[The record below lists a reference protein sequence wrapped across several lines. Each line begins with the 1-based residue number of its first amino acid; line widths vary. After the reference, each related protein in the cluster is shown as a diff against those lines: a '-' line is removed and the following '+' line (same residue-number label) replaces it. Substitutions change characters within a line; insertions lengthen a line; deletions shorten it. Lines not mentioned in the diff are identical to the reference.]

1 MESVSV
7 SDSSPEA
14 GASFTLSATVRNRGD
29 GRSGSP
35 TPLGTCQR
43 IDPVRD
49 PSRRFLEL
57 VRGSVEVLAFNGVLE
72 LNSPW
77 HGVLEDGR

>member
-1 MESVSV
+1 VESVSV

-14 GASFTLSATVRNRGD
+14 GASFTFGATVRNRGD

-49 PSRRFLEL
+49 PLRRF
-57 VRGSVEVLAFNGVLE
+57 
-72 LNSPW
+72 
-77 HGVLEDGR
+77 